1 MRKVIEII
9 ILCLF
14 MFSCSQNDE
23 TAKRDIALPSG
34 DSTLVN
40 SDSTLLLVDDTL
52 TDGISISYRENK
64 GIIGIVLK
72 GRRDSFISIG
82 KYHNTFNQPPH
93 EIDIKK
99 VADKKYLIFVCT
111 NQVQLGVSQ
120 DELIVFG
127 FNMQT
132 NKVTKM
138 CNFQDLAVYSEE
150 TGIDTLVEIKQYD
163 YETIRQKDPN
173 KLTIQ
178 VKEYKPYKYINES
191 LNKNISVKTINRSCD
206 FSLDKF

>member
-9 ILCLF
+9 ILGFL

-23 TAKRDIALPSG
+23 AAKRNIALPPD

-52 TDGISISYRENK
+52 VDGISISYRENK

-120 DELIVFG
+120 DELNVFC
-127 FNMQT
+127 FSMLT
-132 NKVTKM
+132 NKVTKL
-138 CNFQDLAVYSEE
+138 CSFQDLAVYSEE
-150 TGIDTLVEIKQYD
+150 TGIDTLTDIIQYD
-163 YETIRQKDPN
+163 YKIIEQKTQN
-173 KLTIQ
+173 KFTVEL
-178 VKEYKPYKYINES
+178 KEYKPYKFINGD
-191 LNKNISVKTINRSCD
+191 LNRNKNVKTISRFCD
-206 FSLDKF
+206 FVIDN